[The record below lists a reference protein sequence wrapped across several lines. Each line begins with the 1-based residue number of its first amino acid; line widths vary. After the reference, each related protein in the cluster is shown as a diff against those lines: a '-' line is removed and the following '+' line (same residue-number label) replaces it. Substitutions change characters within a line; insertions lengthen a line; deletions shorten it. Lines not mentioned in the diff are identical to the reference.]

1 MPQLTERCDVWRMVG
16 VYDQGKTMT
25 AVYTNAPCLRVPI
38 SGFSKLAAALSASST
53 AHSPSERFLIE
64 ARQAT
69 SVFLIP
75 SWMRLFTDDE
85 LRRGRRVD
93 INGNAVPYRYTVNG
107 IRDYEGLGYQDTLA
121 VFCQSLQ

>member
-16 VYDQGKTMT
+16 TYDAGKKMA
-25 AVYTNAPCLRVPI
+25 AVYTAAPCLRIPI
-38 SGFSKLAAALSASST
+38 SGFSKLAAALSASNRPS
-53 AHSPSERFLIE
+53 SPSERFLTE
-64 ARQAT
+64 ARQST

-93 INGNAVPYRYTVNG
+93 INGNAVAYRYTVNG